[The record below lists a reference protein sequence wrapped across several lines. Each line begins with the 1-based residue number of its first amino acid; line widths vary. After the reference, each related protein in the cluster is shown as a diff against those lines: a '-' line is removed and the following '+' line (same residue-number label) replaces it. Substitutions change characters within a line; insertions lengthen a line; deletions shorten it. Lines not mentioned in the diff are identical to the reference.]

1 MNRLISVHVY
11 QSMETMNATTKIV
24 VAVLARFPR
33 RWLSNAA
40 PVNATHAAA
49 LLAKRGIELV
59 GAPES
64 ERAGLWAVF
73 LLTRGAL
80 APAPV
85 GSLAEALLLA
95 ASNATDAASGEI
107 SVAHADERSEEALLA
122 ALVLAAVAA

>member
-1 MNRLISVHVY
+1 
-11 QSMETMNATTKIV
+11 MNATTKIV
-24 VAVLARFPR
+24 NAVLARYCR
-33 RWLSNAA
+33 IWTGEDA

-64 ERAGLWAVF
+64 ERAGLWAAF
-73 LLTRGAL
+73 LSTRAAL

-95 ASNATDAASGEI
+95 ASNAADAASGETF
-107 SVAHADERSEEALLA
+107 VAHADERSADALLA
-122 ALVLAAVAA
+122 ALVLAAVPTRTTAARSEAS